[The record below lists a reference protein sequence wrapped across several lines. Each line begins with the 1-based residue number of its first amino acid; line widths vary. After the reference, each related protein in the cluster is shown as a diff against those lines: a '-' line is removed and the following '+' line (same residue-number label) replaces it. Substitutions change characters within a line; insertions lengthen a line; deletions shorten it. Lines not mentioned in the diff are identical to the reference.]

1 MTFINMIKLAV
12 MSLKK
17 KRGRSLLTILGIV
30 IGITAVI
37 VVMSAG
43 QGIKGYILTE
53 IEAFGSDWIE
63 VEIKVPNVSKT
74 STANAMGIAMG
85 VEVTT
90 LKAQDMEA
98 VLEHPNISYAYAGV
112 MGQDNV
118 SYSNENKTTMLFGV
132 TEDMLKIDKGEV
144 EDGRFLTKEE
154 NESMARVAVL
164 GVDVRDKFFGSND
177 PLGQKIKIGKHKFE
191 VIGVMEERGS
201 AFGMNWD
208 DMVFMPLQTLQKKV
222 MGIDH
227 IMFMLGK
234 VKDPDIVDQTA
245 SDLTAIMREQHEI
258 TDPDKDDFAVTS
270 MQEAL
275 SIVGVIVNAIQILL
289 IIIAGISLI
298 VGGVGIMNVMYVNV
312 NERTSEIGLR
322 KAVGARKKDILWQFL
337 AEAVIITL
345 LGGIVGISFG
355 VVLAFAVSKL
365 AAMQGLNWQFI
376 LPPQSI
382 VLAFGFCTIV
392 GLVFG
397 IYPARKASHLD
408 PITALRK

>member
-1 MTFINMIKLAV
+1 MFKLAII
-12 MSLKK
+12 SLKK
-17 KRGRSLLTILGIV
+17 KRGRSLLTILGVV

-43 QGIKGYILTE
+43 QGIKGYILGE

-85 VEVTT
+85 VEITT
-90 LKAQDMEA
+90 LKTEDMEA
-98 VLEHPNISYAYAGV
+98 LLEHPNISHAYAGV
-112 MGQDNV
+112 MGQDNI
-118 SYSNENKTTMLFGV
+118 SYLNENKTTMLFGV

-144 EDGRFLTKEE
+144 EHGRFFTKEE
-154 NESMARVAVL
+154 NDSIARVAVL
-164 GVDVRDKFFGSND
+164 GLDVREKFFGPAN
-177 PLGQKIKIGKHKFE
+177 PIGQKIKIGKNKFE
-191 VIGVMEERGS
+191 VIGVMKERGS
-201 AFGMNWD
+201 AFGFNWD
-208 DMVFMPLQTLQKKV
+208 DMVIMPLQTLQKKV

-234 VKDPDIVDQTA
+234 LDNPDIVDQTA
-245 SDLTAIMREQHEI
+245 SDLTAIMREQHGI

-275 SIVGVIVNAIQILL
+275 SIVGVVINAIQILL
-289 IIIAGISLI
+289 IVIACISLI

-312 NERTSEIGLR
+312 NERTPEIGLR
-322 KAVGARKKDILWQFL
+322 KAVGAKKGDILWQFL

-345 LGGIVGISFG
+345 LGGIIGITFG
-355 VVLAFAVSKL
+355 VLLAFTISKL
-365 AAMQGLNWQFI
+365 ATMQGFNWQFI

-382 VLAFGFCTIV
+382 ILAFGFCTIV
-392 GLVFG
+392 GLIFG
-397 IYPARKASHLD
+397 IYPARKASKLD